1 MSKYKTQDA
10 EQLAELFKALAN
22 PQILKNFI
30 GLARCCRPGLIHM
43 KRAEQHVE
51 CWANPDALERLAE
64 FFSFAGGEA
73 PPALAAIAATQDKT
87 TG

>member
-1 MSKYKTQDA
+1 MRACVGELGDGL
-10 EQLAELFKALAN
+10 ELAPSTVSHHLKEL
-22 PQILKNFI
+22 
-30 GLARCCRPGLIHM
+30 R
-43 KRAEQHVE
+43 RAGQHVE

-64 FFSFAGGEA
+64 FFNFAGGEA